1 MERVS
6 LADSARGDFGR
17 VGTLK
22 SDHRENTVG
31 PWAKQKLDALES
43 YLIAYMNVMKN
54 QPFELVFV
62 DAFAGSGIA
71 KIRKPDSK
79 EPATEAFLEREEAEA
94 ADEFIKG
101 SPLRALGLDRPFDHY
116 FFIDRDPSRIDLLN
130 ALKEEHPE
138 RDIRAKA
145 GDANAEVQAI
155 AKGLKKWNLRGV
167 AFLDPYGAHLHWS
180 TLVALASTTKFDVI
194 INFPLEMA
202 INRLLKRD
210 TNIPAGWRDQ
220 LNLCFGCEDWYEAA
234 FERTGGLF
242 GEHLSKRV
250 NAKERLLSLYTNRLK
265 DLFGHVAGPS
275 EVLNTKGA
283 PLYHLIWASSNPRGQ
298 KIAKHILDLGN
309 KVTVRRKPTT
319 PPA

>member
-1 MERVS
+1 V
-6 LADSARGDFGR
+6 
-17 VGTLK
+17 K

-43 YLIAYMNVMKN
+43 YLIAYKTVMKN
-54 QPFELVFV
+54 QPFKLVFV

-79 EPATEAFLEREEAEA
+79 DTVMEAFLEKDEAEA

-101 SPLRALGLDRPFDHY
+101 SPLRALGLDIPFDHY
-116 FFIDRDPSRIDLLN
+116 FFIDRDPSRVELLN
-130 ALKEEHPE
+130 ALQKEHPE

-145 GDANAEVQAI
+145 GDANAEVQEI
-155 AKGLKKWNLRGV
+155 ARNFTKWNLRGV

-180 TLVALASTTKFDVI
+180 TLEALASTEKFDVI

-210 TNIPAGWRDQ
+210 TNIPSGWRDQ
-220 LNLCFGCEDWYEAA
+220 LNLCFGCEDWHDAA
-234 FERTGGLF
+234 FEKTGGLF
-242 GEHLSKRV
+242 GEHLRKRSD
-250 NAKERLLSLYTNRLK
+250 AKERLLDLYITRLK
-265 DLFGHVAGPS
+265 TLFGNVAGPS
-275 EVLNTKGA
+275 EVLNTRGT

-298 KIAKHILDLGN
+298 KIAKHILDLGHR
-309 KVTVRRKPTT
+309 VTVRRKPKTI
-319 PPA
+319 